1 MKKNSIIEMQA
12 VYVAPTAVEVTFENE
27 GLLCASDVNGGF
39 GAGGFEGDDDN
50 NVDFF

>member
-1 MKKNSIIEMQA
+1 MQA